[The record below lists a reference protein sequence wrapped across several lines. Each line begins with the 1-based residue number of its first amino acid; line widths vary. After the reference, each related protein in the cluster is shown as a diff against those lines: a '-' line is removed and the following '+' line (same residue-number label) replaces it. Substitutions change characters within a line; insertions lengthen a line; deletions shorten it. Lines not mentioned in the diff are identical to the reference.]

1 MFMQILN
8 QRKAYGETLV
18 QLGSQN
24 SRIVV
29 LEADLG
35 KSTMSCLFQDAFP
48 ERYFEM
54 GIAEA
59 DMISVAAG
67 LSLTGKIPFASSFA
81 VFATGRAYDQIRTSV
96 CIPALNVKICG
107 SSAGLSD
114 FGDGSTHQ
122 SVDDIA
128 LMRILPNMTVFSPVD
143 AVETRKMVAA
153 MAQLDGPAYIRVNR
167 NDLPVLTSEDEPFE
181 IGQIKPIRAE
191 GDIALFA
198 TGVMV
203 SVGLAA
209 AEALACENIGLRVY
223 NVGTIKP
230 LDAAKLKAALQGCRA
245 WISAEEHGVAGGL
258 GSAIREALS
267 GEVMLPSKIIGI
279 RDQFGTS
286 AYNYAELLEHYGLTA
301 QAVAG
306 AARILAGEAQS

>member
-1 MFMQILN
+1 MFMPSLN

-18 QLGSQN
+18 RLGGQDP
-24 SRIVV
+24 RIVV

-143 AVETRKMVAA
+143 AIETGKMVAA
-153 MAQLDGPAYIRVNR
+153 MAKLDGPAYIRVNR

-181 IGQIKPIRAE
+181 VGQIKPIREE

-230 LDAAKLKAALQGCRA
+230 LDITRLKAALQGCRA

-267 GEVMLPSKIIGI
+267 GEVLLPSRMIGI

-301 QAVAG
+301 QAVAA
-306 AARILAGEAQS
+306 AARILAGEVQS